1 MECSRKFKLQ
11 NHKTEKLSESKYLH
25 LARLSARIVRME
37 AGLENLKKQF
47 LLETDKA
54 QNLKE
59 LDALYLR
66 LFGKSGEITL
76 FPKNFSKLSK
86 SELKT
91 IGPLFNQTKK
101 LLELAI
107 EKRREEVKLS
117 GFKKI
122 LQEPLGLRKITPQ
135 SLKKIKT
142 KKRQGH
148 THLITQFE
156 EEIIRAFSKL
166 GFAQFDAPQIDSD
179 TYNFEL
185 LNIPQNHPARD
196 LWDTLYIENSKEQ
209 REKSEEINPGKLL
222 LRTHTSNSQVRIMEK
237 IKPPFRQMILG
248 RCYRYENVDARH
260 EHTFEQFEIVYVD
273 KGLSM
278 ANLLYLSEYFFQ
290 AIFGYDVKA
299 RLKPKYYPF
308 VEPGAGVDGLCI
320 FCKGKGCKVCG
331 GVGWLELAGA
341 GMIHPTVL
349 KNGGIDPDVYSGIA
363 WGFGLGRMLMVREG
377 IEDVRLFNSG
387 DLRFL
392 SKY

>member
-1 MECSRKFKLQ
+1 MEVEL
-11 NHKTEKLSESKYLH
+11 
-25 LARLSARIVRME
+25 
-37 AGLENLKKQF
+37 GNLKKKFIQEIDGAESLKKLDELF
-47 LLETDKA
+47 LGI
-54 QNLKE
+54 
-59 LDALYLR
+59 
-66 LFGKSGEITL
+66 FGKSGEITL
-76 FPKNFSKLSK
+76 FPKNFSKLEK
-86 SELKT
+86 SELK
-91 IGPLFNQTKK
+91 IISPLFNQTKK
-101 LLELAI
+101 TLIEAI
-107 EKRREEVKLS
+107 KKRRQEVKLA

-122 LQEPLGLRKITPQ
+122 LQEPLGLRKLNGD
-135 SLKKIKT
+135 SLKKIKA

-148 THLITQFE
+148 THIITQFE
-156 EEIIRAFSKL
+156 EEIIRAFGKL

-185 LNIPQNHPARD
+185 LNIPQDHPARD
-196 LWDTLYIENSKEQ
+196 LWDTLYIEK
-209 REKSEEINPGKLL
+209 REEGRGEANPGKLL

-237 IKPPFRQMILG
+237 IKPPFRQMIIG
-248 RCYRYENVDARH
+248 RCYRYENTDARH

-320 FCKGKGCKVCG
+320 FCKGKGCRVCG

-392 SKY
+392 NKY